1 MKHKENQT
9 YQLVPGEEGDQHWLV
24 RFLEG
29 PYAETVI
36 QYGSISVND
45 EEEGT
50 MSFNFFVESS
60 PDSEL
65 TSDDV
70 DLHLWAGNVLQEI
83 LREAIMDGSA
93 VLQEQT

>member
-1 MKHKENQT
+1 MKHKENKT

-70 DLHLWAGNVLQEI
+70 DLQLWASDILQEI
-83 LREAIMDGSA
+83 IREAIMDGSA

>member
-70 DLHLWAGNVLQEI
+70 DLQLWAGDILQEI
-83 LREAIMDGSA
+83 IREAIMYGSA

>member
-70 DLHLWAGNVLQEI
+70 DLQLWAGDILQEI
-83 LREAIMDGSA
+83 IREAIMDGSA

>member
-60 PDSEL
+60 PNSEL

-70 DLHLWAGNVLQEI
+70 DLQLWAGDILQEI
-83 LREAIMDGSA
+83 IREAIMDGSA

>member
-70 DLHLWAGNVLQEI
+70 DLQLWAGNVLQEI